1 VEAERYEE
9 ELREFTMLEFINNKL
24 ANAEIARY
32 NEDGFALCSLLAGE
46 SLQTV
51 QTEADRLWALANKQY
66 DAEQSWNANAIIN
79 GVHKDSAVMRELIY
93 RSPLVDLMT
102 RLIGPNV
109 KAASN
114 QLVFKHAGDNN
125 PYHWH
130 QDNGF
135 GPLDP
140 ENNVTCWITLDDT
153 HERNGCLWVL
163 PGSHRGGVV
172 EHVAS
177 RGRERVARVTDESD
191 ARPLPMRAGEC
202 VIFHGSLLHTSK
214 GNETDKLR
222 RAYFFR
228 YADADAIEVL
238 TGRPRIGKL
247 LRGASRF
254 PEVASCSELVC
265 QPDATEKYG
274 LPDNAAVN
282 RRD

>member
-1 VEAERYEE
+1 
-9 ELREFTMLEFINNKL
+9 M
-24 ANAEIARY
+24 ARY
-32 NEDGFALCSLLAGE
+32 DKEGFALYPLLAGA

-51 QTEADRLWALANKQY
+51 QTEADRLWAMANKQY
-66 DAEQSWNANAIIN
+66 DAGQSWNANAIIN
-79 GVHKDSAVMRELIY
+79 GVHKDSSVMRELMY

-114 QLVFKHAGDNN
+114 QLVFKHPRDNN

-140 ENNVTCWITLDDT
+140 ENNVTCWIALDDT
-153 HERNGCLWVL
+153 DERNGCLWVL

-177 RGRERVARVTDESD
+177 RGRERIARVEGESG
-191 ARPLPMRAGEC
+191 ALPLPMRAGEC

-214 GNETDKLR
+214 GNETDRIR

-254 PEVASCSELVC
+254 PEVTNCSELVC
-265 QPDATEKYG
+265 QPEATEKYG
-274 LPDNAAVN
+274 LGQ
-282 RRD
+282 

>member
-1 VEAERYEE
+1 
-9 ELREFTMLEFINNKL
+9 MLEFIHHQTTET
-24 ANAEIARY
+24 EIARY
-32 NEDGFALCSLLAGE
+32 DEQGFALYPLLAGA
-46 SLQTV
+46 SLKTV
-51 QTEADRLWALANKQY
+51 QDEADRLWALANRQY
-66 DAEQSWNANAIIN
+66 DAAQSWNANAIIN
-79 GVHKDSAVMRELIY
+79 GVHKDSAVVREVMY
-93 RSPLVDLMT
+93 RNPLVDLMT

-114 QLVFKHAGDNN
+114 QLVFKHAGDNR

-140 ENNVTCWITLDDT
+140 ENNVTCWIALDDT
-153 HERNGCLWVL
+153 DERNGCLWVL
-163 PGSHRGGVV
+163 PGSHRQGVV
-172 EHVAS
+172 EHDAS
-177 RGRERVARVTDESD
+177 RGRERIALVEDES
-191 ARPLPMRAGEC
+191 AALALPMRAGEC
-202 VIFHGSLLHTSK
+202 VVFHGNLLHTSK
-214 GNETDKLR
+214 GNTTYRMR

-254 PEVASCSELVC
+254 REITECPETVC

-274 LPDNAAVN
+274 LSSS
-282 RRD
+282 

>member
-1 VEAERYEE
+1 
-9 ELREFTMLEFINNKL
+9 MIEFIHSPFTS
-24 ANAEIARY
+24 ADSARY
-32 NEDGFALCSLLAGE
+32 HENGFALYPLLTGASLE
-46 SLQTV
+46 TV
-51 QTEADRLWALANKQY
+51 QAEADRLWALANKQY
-66 DAEQSWNANAIIN
+66 DAAQSWNANAIIN
-79 GVHKDSAVMRELIY
+79 GVHKDSAVLRDVMY
-93 RSPLVDLMT
+93 RNPLVDVMT

-140 ENNVTCWITLDDT
+140 DNNVTCWVALDDT

-163 PGSHRGGVV
+163 PGSHRQGVV

-177 RGRERVARVTDESD
+177 RGRERIAAIEDES
-191 ARPLPMRAGEC
+191 AAVPLPMRAGEC
-202 VIFHGSLLHTSK
+202 VVFHGNLLHTSQ
-214 GNETDKLR
+214 GNETDRLR
-222 RAYFFR
+222 RAFFFR

-247 LRGASRF
+247 LRGISRF
-254 PEVASCSELVC
+254 DEVTHCSELIC

-274 LPDNAAVN
+274 LATNEAKS
-282 RRD
+282 

>member
-1 VEAERYEE
+1 
-9 ELREFTMLEFINNKL
+9 MLEFINHPL
-24 ANAEIARY
+24 IDADIGRY
-32 NEDGFALCSLLAGE
+32 GEQGFRLFPLLSGE
-46 SLQTV
+46 SLKAV
-51 QTEADRLWALANKQY
+51 QDEAARLWAMANKQY
-66 DAEQSWNANAIIN
+66 DAGQSWNANAIIN
-79 GVHKDSAVMRELIY
+79 GVHKDSTVMRELMY

-135 GPLDP
+135 GPLHP
-140 ENNVTCWITLDDT
+140 ENNVTCWIALDDT

-177 RGRERVARVTDESD
+177 RGRERIARIEDESG

-202 VIFHGSLLHTSK
+202 AVFHGNLLHTSK
-214 GNETDKLR
+214 GNETDKIR

-238 TGRPRIGKL
+238 TGRPRIGRL

-254 PEVASCSELVC
+254 REVSECPETVC

-274 LPDNAAVN
+274 LPGQPAGHSS
-282 RRD
+282 

>member
-1 VEAERYEE
+1 MEAEGVEE
-9 ELREFTMLEFINNKL
+9 ELREVKMLEFTTHQPFEV
-24 ANAEIARY
+24 EIAPY
-32 NEDGFALCSLLAGE
+32 KEQGFALCPLLAGA
-46 SLQTV
+46 SLEAV
-51 QTEADRLWALANKQY
+51 QREAGRLWALANKRY
-66 DAEQSWNANAIIN
+66 DAGQSWNANAIIN
-79 GVHKDSAVMRELIY
+79 GVHKDSAVMRELMY
-93 RSPLVDLMT
+93 HSPLVDLMT

-114 QLVFKHAGDNN
+114 QLVFKQAGDNN
-125 PYHWH
+125 SYHWH

-140 ENNVTCWITLDDT
+140 QDNVTCWIALDDT

-163 PGSHRGGVV
+163 PGSHHGGRV

-177 RGRERVARVTDESD
+177 RGRERIARVADESG

-202 VIFHGSLLHTSK
+202 VIFHGNLLHTSK
-214 GNETDKLR
+214 GNDTDRVR

-254 PEVASCSELVC
+254 REVTECPETVC

-274 LPDNAAVN
+274 LPGRTAGG